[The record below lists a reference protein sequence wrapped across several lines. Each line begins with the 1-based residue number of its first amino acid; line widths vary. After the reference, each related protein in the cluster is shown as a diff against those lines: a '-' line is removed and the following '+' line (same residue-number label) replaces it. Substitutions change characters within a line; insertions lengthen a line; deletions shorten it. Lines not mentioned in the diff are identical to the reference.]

1 MEFNKYYQEELA
13 YLRDMGD
20 AFSHHYP
27 KLAPFLA
34 YDSNDPDV
42 ERLLEGFSFLTAKL
56 RQKLDDEV
64 PEFTTGLFTSL
75 WPHFL
80 RPVPAMSIMEFTPL
94 ESAVVGKKLIQVGA
108 EVESK
113 VVEGTRCCFRT
124 AYDVEILPICISSV
138 SAKNYSKKGQLFIE
152 IKSTNGQMLSE
163 LDADKIRL
171 YVGGDKSISRQ
182 LYLALSSYVNS
193 AGMLDETDGGY
204 HRIDEMT
211 VSPVGFSSDE
221 KLIPY
226 PDNVSDSYRLL
237 QEFFTFPEKFHF
249 FDISGIRR
257 ALASEHGEKA
267 TIVIDFSRELLV
279 ENSISTE
286 NLKLFCTPVINIF
299 KRDGDPFRRVREKT
313 EYSLRPSGKS
323 DIKYQIFSVDRVYGI
338 SQGNI
343 EKKKYLNYYGT
354 DNLVQ
359 NYENDKSSYYQLSY
373 QPSTIGDRIDTIITF
388 QGFQPSSK
396 TEVIGSELS
405 CTNGDLTNHLHIGDI
420 CEHGF
425 NTPEFVKPKNVSRV
439 SESFPAPIHLNID
452 WALIGSLAVNNDS
465 LTNLSTLKQL
475 VSLYDFP
482 SFYSKQA
489 KRAHQ
494 LRQEGILELVH
505 RPCTRLFRQ
514 LPINGLEVEFL
525 VDSTKFSDEGDL
537 VLFFSVINR
546 MFELQT
552 QLNTFVETKV
562 RDQET
567 GEVYQW
573 TGQKGKRVGL

>member
-80 RPVPAMSIMEFTPL
+80 RPVPAMSIVEFTPL
-94 ESAVVGKKLIQVGA
+94 ESAVVEKKVIPAGA

-124 AYDVEILPICISSV
+124 SYDVEILPVSISSV
-138 SAKNYSKKGQLFIE
+138 SVKNYSKKGQLFIE
-152 IKSTNGQMLSE
+152 IKSTNGKNISQ
-163 LDADKIRL
+163 LDTDSIRL
-171 YVGGDKSISRQ
+171 YLGGDKAVSKQ
-182 LYLALSSYVNS
+182 LYLALSSYVNRI
-193 AGMLDETDGGY
+193 GILDETGGGFQPVDG
-204 HRIDEMT
+204 MT
-211 VSPVGFSSDE
+211 VNPVGFSSEE

-249 FDISGIRR
+249 FDISGVRK
-257 ALASEHGEKA
+257 ALSMSHSEEA
-267 TIVIDFSRELLV
+267 TLVIDFSRELLV
-279 ENSISTE
+279 ENVVSKE
-286 NLKLFCTPVINIF
+286 NLKLFCSPVINLF

-313 EYSLRPSGKS
+313 EYNLRPSGKS
-323 DIKYQIFSVDRVYGI
+323 DTNYQIFSVDKIYGI
-338 SQGNI
+338 TQGNI
-343 EKKKYLNYYGT
+343 EKKNYLNYYGT

-359 NYENDKSSYYQLSY
+359 NYENDKSSYFQLSY
-373 QPSTIGDRIDTIITF
+373 QPSTIGDRIDIKITF
-388 QGFQPSSK
+388 QDFQHSSK

-405 CTNGDLTNHLHIGDI
+405 CTNGDLTKHLHIGDI

-425 NTPEFVKPKNVSRV
+425 NTPEFVKPKNISRV
-439 SESFPAPIHLNID
+439 SESYPAPIHLNID
-452 WALIGSLAVNNDS
+452 WSLIGSLAVNNDS

-494 LRQEGILELVH
+494 LRQEGILELTH

-514 LPINGLEVEFL
+514 FPINGLEVEFL
-525 VDSTKFSDEGDL
+525 VDSSKFADEGDL

-546 MFELQT
+546 MFEMQT

-573 TGQKGKRVGL
+573 TWQKGQRAGL